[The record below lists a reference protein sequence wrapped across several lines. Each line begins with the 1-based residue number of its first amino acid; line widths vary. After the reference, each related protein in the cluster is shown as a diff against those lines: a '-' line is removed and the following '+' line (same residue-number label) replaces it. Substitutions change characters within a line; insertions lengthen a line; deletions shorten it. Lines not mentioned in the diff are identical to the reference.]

1 MSTLLMNT
9 LKVMLCC
16 AFSLFFQ
23 ISLIFSQYAMEERY
37 LEGMV
42 NVERTSAGTLVIPHT
57 LILGQSLYGI
67 SQFYDASLYDIMRFN
82 PDLKIGEERTG
93 TLIRVPIKKKHL
105 ITDLNDAYRY
115 SLLEKVF
122 YTVQKGD
129 TPYGIAKR
137 IFDIDVNEMLAR
149 NGITEKEVTAGS
161 QLLVGWIPSV
171 GLNYYG
177 KPVKAKNVYYSP
189 ENEAFRSEFTSKGS
203 GVSVKTIQEKGAAF
217 WNKTAGEDFDYYVM
231 HRKAPKNSI
240 IEITNPDTGRTIY
253 TKVIGKIPP
262 KYPNKVIIV
271 VSPKVAKEI
280 GAINANFF
288 VSLSYYK

>member
-1 MSTLLMNT
+1 MST

-23 ISLIFSQYAMEERY
+23 ISLIFSQYSVEERY
-37 LEGMV
+37 LEGMI
-42 NVERTSAGTLVIPHT
+42 NVERTPAGTLVIPHMLT
-57 LILGQSLYGI
+57 LGQSLYGI
-67 SQFYDASLYDIMRFN
+67 SQFYDATLYDIKRYN
-82 PDLKIGEERTG
+82 PELKIGSERAG
-93 TLIRVPIKKKHL
+93 TVIRIPVKKENL
-105 ITDLNDAYRY
+105 ITNLNDAYRY

-137 IFDIDVNEMLAR
+137 IFDIDLNEMLAR
-149 NGITEKEVTAGS
+149 NGITEKEVAVGS
-161 QLLVGWIPSV
+161 QLLVAWVPSV

-189 ENEAFRSEFTSKGS
+189 ENEVFRSEFTSKGS
-203 GVSVKTIQEKGAAF
+203 TARIKTVQEKGAAF
-217 WNKTAGEDFDYYVM
+217 WNKSAGEDFDFYVM

-271 VSPKVAKEI
+271 VSPKVAKQL
-280 GAINANFF
+280 GAVNANFF